1 MNNYKTIK
9 CDQFNVSDQEY
20 LLVELLVENSS
31 NVNKGD
37 ILFALESSKSVIEI
51 ESEYNGYFY
60 ISRSIGENISVGEVL
75 YIISENPIDKKSL
88 NLIFN
93 EDKPKENFNSN
104 SQSLKTITLKA
115 SKLIE
120 KHNLDANIFE
130 EEVINE
136 KLVLNYV
143 NKNLGSVTNL
153 DNVISNYNKIKNIA
167 FIGAGQGL
175 IQALDIV
182 YSLGN
187 LIPTAIYDDTD
198 DKQGSIIYNIPIVGK
213 VNLSQIVNDYKSK
226 KFDLIIITVSTSIDF
241 RSSIYEQ
248 LSGLGV
254 KFANLIHP
262 SSNVG
267 FNTTLGVGNIILAQ
281 TSVGA
286 CSVIG
291 NNNFISAHCNIEH
304 HNFIGDN
311 CTFGPGV
318 MTSGSVQ
325 IKNNIK
331 FGTGIFVEPKVI
343 IESGSIIS
351 SGSIIT
357 RNIFENTVV
366 FDSGIKIQTKIR
378 KH

>member
-51 ESEYNGYFY
+51 ESEYSGYFY
-60 ISRSIGENISVGEVL
+60 ISRNVGENISVGEIL
-75 YIISENPIDKKSL
+75 YIISENPLDNQSL
-88 NLIFN
+88 ELIFK
-93 EDKPKENFNSN
+93 EDKPKESLNNN
-104 SQSLKTITLKA
+104 SQILKTITLKA

-120 KHNLDANIFE
+120 KHNLDAHIFE
-130 EEVINE
+130 EEVITE

-143 NKNLGSVTNL
+143 SKNSGSVTNL
-153 DNVISNYNKIKNIA
+153 DNNISNFNKIKKIA

-187 LIPTAIYDDTD
+187 LIPTAIYDDTE

-213 VNLSQIVNDYKSK
+213 VNVSQIMDDYKSK
-226 KFDLIIITVSTSIDF
+226 KFDLIIITVSTAIDF
-241 RSSIYEQ
+241 RSSVFEQ
-248 LSGLGV
+248 LSDLGV
-254 KFANLIHP
+254 EFANLIHP

-286 CSVIG
+286 CTVIG

-304 HNFIGDN
+304 HNTLGNN

-318 MTSGSVQ
+318 MTSGNVQ

-331 FGTGIFVEPKVI
+331 FGTGVFIEPKVT
-343 IESGSIIS
+343 IESCAIIS

-357 RNIFENTVV
+357 RNISENSVV
-366 FDSGIKIQTKIR
+366 YDSGIKIQTKL
-378 KH
+378 KK

>member
-51 ESEYNGYFY
+51 ESEYSGYFY
-60 ISRSIGENISVGEVL
+60 ISRNVGENIRVGEIL
-75 YIISENPIDKKSL
+75 YIISENSLDSKSL
-88 NLIFN
+88 DFIFKEN
-93 EDKPKENFNSN
+93 KPKESLNSN

-120 KHNLDANIFE
+120 KHNLDDNIFE
-130 EEVINE
+130 EEVITE
-136 KLVLNYV
+136 KLVLNYLS
-143 NKNLGSVTNL
+143 KNSGSVTNL
-153 DNVISNYNKIKNIA
+153 ENNISNFNKIKKIA

-175 IQALDIV
+175 IQALDII

-213 VNLSQIVNDYKSK
+213 VNISQIMDDYKSK
-226 KFDLIIITVSTSIDF
+226 KFEMIIITVSTSIDF
-241 RSSIYEQ
+241 RSSIFEQ
-248 LSGLGV
+248 LKELGV
-254 KFANLIHP
+254 EFANLIHP

-304 HNFIGDN
+304 HNTLGNN

-318 MTSGSVQ
+318 MTSGNVH

-331 FGTGIFVEPKVI
+331 FGTGVFIEPKVT
-343 IESGSIIS
+343 IESCSIIS

-357 RNIFENTVV
+357 RNISENSVV
-366 FDSGIKIQTKIR
+366 YDSGIKVQTKL
-378 KH
+378 KK

>member
-1 MNNYKTIK
+1 MDNYKTIT

-20 LLVELLVENSS
+20 LLVEVLVENSS

-37 ILFALESSKSVIEI
+37 VLFALESSKSVIEI
-51 ESEYNGYFY
+51 ESGYSGYFY
-60 ISRSIGENISVGEVL
+60 TSRNVGENICVGEIL
-75 YIISENPIDKKSL
+75 CIISENSL
-88 NLIFN
+88 DSKNLDLIFN
-93 EDKPKENFNSN
+93 ENKPEEILNID
-104 SQSLKTITLKA
+104 SQCLKTITLKA

-120 KHNLDANIFE
+120 KYNLDVNIFE
-130 EEVINE
+130 EEVITE

-143 NKNLGSVTNL
+143 SKNSANFTNL
-153 DNVISNYNKIKNIA
+153 NNDISNFNKIKKIA
-167 FIGAGQGL
+167 FVGAGQGL

-198 DKQGSIIYNIPIVGK
+198 DKQGAIIYNIPIVGK
-213 VNLSQIVNDYKSK
+213 VNVSQIMDDYKSK
-226 KFDLIIITVSTSIDF
+226 KFDMIIITVSTSIDF
-241 RSSIYEQ
+241 RSSIFEQ
-248 LSGLGV
+248 LSELGV
-254 KFANLIHP
+254 EFANLIHP
-262 SSNVG
+262 TSNVG

-304 HNFIGDN
+304 HNTLGNN

-318 MTSGSVQ
+318 MTSGNVH
-325 IKNNIK
+325 IRNNIK
-331 FGTGIFVEPKVI
+331 FGTGVFVEPKVT
-343 IESGSIIS
+343 IERGSIIS

-357 RNIFENTVV
+357 RNISENSAVY
-366 FDSGIKIQTKIR
+366 DSGIKLQMKQ
-378 KH
+378 KQ

>member
-20 LLVELLVENSS
+20 LLVELLVDNSS

-51 ESEYNGYFY
+51 ESEYSGYFY
-60 ISRSIGENISVGEVL
+60 ISRNVGENISVGEIL
-75 YIISENPIDKKSL
+75 YIISENSLDNKSL
-88 NLIFN
+88 DLIFKEN
-93 EDKPKENFNSN
+93 KPKESLNSN
-104 SQSLKTITLKA
+104 CQSLKTITLKA

-120 KHNLDANIFE
+120 KHNLDVNIFE
-130 EEVINE
+130 EEVITE

-143 NKNLGSVTNL
+143 SKNLGSVTNL
-153 DNVISNYNKIKNIA
+153 DNNISNFNKIKKIA

-187 LIPTAIYDDTD
+187 LIPTSIYDDTD

-213 VNLSQIVNDYKSK
+213 VNVYQIMDDYKSQ
-226 KFDLIIITVSTSIDF
+226 KFDLIINTVSTSIDF
-241 RSSIYEQ
+241 RASIFEQ
-248 LSGLGV
+248 LSELGV
-254 KFANLIHP
+254 EFANLIHP
-262 SSNVG
+262 TSNVG

-286 CSVIG
+286 CAVIG

-304 HNFIGDN
+304 HNTLGNN

-318 MTSGSVQ
+318 MTSGNVHM
-325 IKNNIK
+325 KNNIK
-331 FGTGIFVEPKVI
+331 FGTGVFVEPKVT
-343 IESGSIIS
+343 IESGCIIS
-351 SGSIIT
+351 SGSIIA
-357 RNIFENTVV
+357 RNISENSVV
-366 FDSGIKIQTKIR
+366 YDSGIKVQTKL
-378 KH
+378 KK

>member
-9 CDQFNVSDQEY
+9 CDQFNVSDHEY

-31 NVNKGD
+31 AVNKGD

-51 ESEYNGYFY
+51 ESEYSGYFY
-60 ISRSIGENISVGEVL
+60 INKNIGENISVGEVL
-75 YIISENPIDKKSL
+75 YIISENPLDNKILD
-88 NLIFN
+88 LIFD
-93 EDKPKENFNSN
+93 EDKPKEILNSN
-104 SQSLKTITLKA
+104 IQSLKTITLKA

-120 KHNLDANIFE
+120 KHNLDVNIFE
-130 EEVINE
+130 EEVITE

-143 NKNLGSVTNL
+143 NKNLGIVSNL
-153 DNVISNYNKIKNIA
+153 DNGISNYNKIKKIA

-187 LIPTAIYDDTD
+187 LIPAAIYDDTD
-198 DKQGSIIYNIPIVGK
+198 DKQGSIIFNIPIVGK
-213 VNLSQIVNDYKSK
+213 VNLSQIVNDYKFK

-241 RSSIYEQ
+241 RSRVFEQ
-248 LSGLGV
+248 LSEHGV
-254 KFANLIHP
+254 EFANLIHP

-281 TSVGA
+281 ASVGA
-286 CSVIG
+286 CTVIG

-304 HNFIGDN
+304 HNTLGNN

-318 MTSGSVQ
+318 MTSGNVH
-325 IKNNIK
+325 IKNSIK

-343 IESGSIIS
+343 IESYSIIS

-357 RNIFENTVV
+357 RNISENSIVY
-366 FDSGIKIQTKIR
+366 DSGTKVQTKPR
-378 KH
+378 K

>member
-1 MNNYKTIK
+1 
-9 CDQFNVSDQEY
+9 
-20 LLVELLVENSS
+20 
-31 NVNKGD
+31 
-37 ILFALESSKSVIEI
+37 VIEI
-51 ESEYNGYFY
+51 ESEYSGYFY
-60 ISRSIGENISVGEVL
+60 ISRNEGENISVGEIL
-75 YIISENPIDKKSL
+75 YIISENPLDNQSL
-88 NLIFN
+88 NLIFKEN
-93 EDKPKENFNSN
+93 KPKESLNSN
-104 SQSLKTITLKA
+104 SQILKTITLKA

-130 EEVINE
+130 EEVITE

-143 NKNLGSVTNL
+143 SKNSGSVTIL
-153 DNVISNYNKIKNIA
+153 DNNISNFNKIKKIA

-198 DKQGSIIYNIPIVGK
+198 VKQGSIIYNIPIVGK
-213 VNLSQIVNDYKSK
+213 VNVSQIMDDYKSK
-226 KFDLIIITVSTSIDF
+226 KFDLIIITVSTAIDF
-241 RSSIYEQ
+241 RSSVFEQ
-248 LSGLGV
+248 LSDLGV
-254 KFANLIHP
+254 EFANLIHP

-286 CSVIG
+286 CTVIG

-304 HNFIGDN
+304 HNTLGNN

-318 MTSGSVQ
+318 MTSGNVQ

-331 FGTGIFVEPKVI
+331 FGTGVFIEPKVT
-343 IESGSIIS
+343 IESCAIIS

-357 RNIFENTVV
+357 RNISENSVV
-366 FDSGIKIQTKIR
+366 YDSGIKVQTKL
-378 KH
+378 KK

>member
-51 ESEYNGYFY
+51 ESEYSGHFY
-60 ISRSIGENISVGEVL
+60 ISRNVGENIRVGEIL
-75 YIISENPIDKKSL
+75 YIISENSLDSKSL
-88 NLIFN
+88 DFIF
-93 EDKPKENFNSN
+93 KENKTKESLNSK

-120 KHNLDANIFE
+120 KHNLDDNIFE
-130 EEVINE
+130 EEVITE
-136 KLVLNYV
+136 KLVLNYLS
-143 NKNLGSVTNL
+143 KNSGSVTNL
-153 DNVISNYNKIKNIA
+153 ENNISNFNNIKKIA

-175 IQALDIV
+175 IQALDII

-213 VNLSQIVNDYKSK
+213 VNISQIMDDYKSK
-226 KFDLIIITVSTSIDF
+226 KFEMIIITVSTSIDF
-241 RSSIYEQ
+241 RSSIFEQ
-248 LSGLGV
+248 LKELGV
-254 KFANLIHP
+254 EFANLIHP

-304 HNFIGDN
+304 HNTLGNN

-318 MTSGSVQ
+318 MTSGNVH

-331 FGTGIFVEPKVI
+331 FGTGVFIEPKVT
-343 IESGSIIS
+343 IESCSIIS

-357 RNIFENTVV
+357 RDISENSVV
-366 FDSGIKIQTKIR
+366 YDSGIKVQTKL
-378 KH
+378 KK

>member
-1 MNNYKTIK
+1 MINYKIIK

-20 LLVELLVENSS
+20 LLVEVLVENSS
-31 NVNKGD
+31 YVNEGN
-37 ILFALESSKSVIEI
+37 ILFSLESSKSVIEI
-51 ESEYNGYFY
+51 DSEYSGYFY
-60 ISRSIGENISVGEVL
+60 LSRNVGENISVGEIL
-75 YIISENPIDKKSL
+75 YIISENPLDNKILDLIFKENKSQESL
-88 NLIFN
+88 NS
-93 EDKPKENFNSN
+93 E

-120 KHNLDANIFE
+120 KHKLDVNNFE
-130 EEVINE
+130 EEVITE
-136 KLVLNYV
+136 KLVLKYV
-143 NKNLGSVTNL
+143 NKNLGSVANL
-153 DNVISNYNKIKNIA
+153 DNDISNFNKIKKIG

-198 DKQGSIIYNIPIVGK
+198 DKQGSTIYNIPIIGK
-213 VNLSQIVNDYKSK
+213 VNVSQIFNDYKSK
-226 KFDLIIITVSTSIDF
+226 KFDMIIITVSTSIDF
-241 RSSIYEQ
+241 RSSIFEQ
-248 LSGLGV
+248 LSELGV
-254 KFANLIHP
+254 EFANLIHP

-291 NNNFISAHCNIEH
+291 HNNFISAHCNIEH
-304 HNFIGDN
+304 HNTLGND

-318 MTSGSVQ
+318 MTSGNVH
-325 IKNNIK
+325 IKNNVK
-331 FGTGIFVEPKVI
+331 FGTGVFVEPKVT
-343 IESGSIIS
+343 IESCSIIS

-357 RNIFENTVV
+357 RNISENSVV
-366 FDSGIKIQTKIR
+366 YDSGIKVQTKL
-378 KH
+378 KK

>member
-1 MNNYKTIK
+1 MKNYKIIK

-31 NVNKGD
+31 KVSKGD
-37 ILFALESSKSVIEI
+37 ILFALESSKAVIEI
-51 ESEYNGYFY
+51 ESEYTGYFY
-60 ISRSIGENISVGEVL
+60 FGRNVGENISVGEIL
-75 YIISENPIDKKSL
+75 YIISENSLDSKSL
-88 NLIFN
+88 DLIF
-93 EDKPKENFNSN
+93 KENEPRESLNSN
-104 SQSLKTITLKA
+104 GQSLKTITLKA

-120 KHNLDANIFE
+120 IHNLDVNIFE

-136 KLVLNYV
+136 KLVLNYLR
-143 NKNLGSVTNL
+143 KNSGSVTNL
-153 DNVISNYNKIKNIA
+153 DNNISNFNKIKKIA

-175 IQALDIV
+175 IQALDII

-213 VNLSQIVNDYKSK
+213 VNISQIEDDYKSK
-226 KFDLIIITVSTSIDF
+226 KFDVIIITISTSIDF
-241 RSSIYEQ
+241 RTSIFEQ
-248 LSGLGV
+248 LRVLGV
-254 KFANLIHP
+254 EFANLIHP

-286 CSVIG
+286 CSIIG

-304 HNFIGDN
+304 HNTLGNN

-318 MTSGSVQ
+318 MTSGNVH

-331 FGTGIFVEPKVI
+331 FGTGVFIEPKVT
-343 IESGSIIS
+343 IESYSIIS
-351 SGSIIT
+351 SGTIIT
-357 RNIFENTVV
+357 RNISQNSVV
-366 FDSGIKIQTKIR
+366 YDSGIKVQTKL
-378 KH
+378 

>member
-20 LLVELLVENSS
+20 LLVELSVENSS

-51 ESEYNGYFY
+51 ESEYSGYFY
-60 ISRSIGENISVGEVL
+60 ISKNIGENISVGEIL
-75 YIISENPIDKKSL
+75 YIISEYPLDNNSL
-88 NLIFN
+88 DLIFKEN
-93 EDKPKENFNSN
+93 KPKESINSN
-104 SQSLKTITLKA
+104 RQTLKTITLKA

-120 KHNLDANIFE
+120 KNNLDVNIFE
-130 EEVINE
+130 EEVITE
-136 KLVLNYV
+136 KLVLNYL
-143 NKNLGSVTNL
+143 NKNLASVSNL
-153 DNVISNYNKIKNIA
+153 DNNISNFNKIKKIA

-198 DKQGSIIYNIPIVGK
+198 EKQGSIIYNIPIVGK
-213 VNLSQIVNDYKSK
+213 VNISQIMDDYKSK
-226 KFDLIIITVSTSIDF
+226 KFDMIVITVSTSIDF
-241 RSSIYEQ
+241 RSSIFEQ
-248 LSGLGV
+248 LIELGV
-254 KFANLIHP
+254 EFANLIHP

-291 NNNFISAHCNIEH
+291 NNNFVSAHCNIEH
-304 HNFIGDN
+304 HNTLGNN

-318 MTSGSVQ
+318 MTSGNVH

-331 FGTGIFVEPKVI
+331 FGTGVFVEPKVT
-343 IESGSIIS
+343 IESCSIIS

-357 RNIFENTVV
+357 RNISENSVV
-366 FDSGIKIQTKIR
+366 YDSGIKVQTKL
-378 KH
+378 KK

>member
-20 LLVELLVENSS
+20 LLVELFVENSS

-51 ESEYNGYFY
+51 ESEYSGYFY
-60 ISRSIGENISVGEVL
+60 ISRNIGENISVGEIL
-75 YIISENPIDKKSL
+75 YIISEYPLDNNSL
-88 NLIFN
+88 DLIFKEN
-93 EDKPKENFNSN
+93 KPKESINSN
-104 SQSLKTITLKA
+104 RQTLKTITLKA

-120 KHNLDANIFE
+120 KNNLDVNIFE
-130 EEVINE
+130 EEVITE
-136 KLVLNYV
+136 KLVLNYL
-143 NKNLGSVTNL
+143 NKNLASVSNL
-153 DNVISNYNKIKNIA
+153 DNNISNFNKIKKIA

-198 DKQGSIIYNIPIVGK
+198 EKQGSIIYNIPIVAK
-213 VNLSQIVNDYKSK
+213 VNISQIMDDYKSK
-226 KFDLIIITVSTSIDF
+226 KFDMIVITVSTSIDF
-241 RSSIYEQ
+241 RSSIFEQ
-248 LSGLGV
+248 LIELGV
-254 KFANLIHP
+254 EFANLIHP

-291 NNNFISAHCNIEH
+291 NNNFVSAHCNIEH
-304 HNFIGDN
+304 HNTLGNN

-318 MTSGSVQ
+318 MTSGNVH

-331 FGTGIFVEPKVI
+331 FGTGVFVEPKVT
-343 IESGSIIS
+343 IESCSIIS

-357 RNIFENTVV
+357 RNISENSVV
-366 FDSGIKIQTKIR
+366 YDSGIKVQTKL
-378 KH
+378 KK

>member
-1 MNNYKTIK
+1 MNNYKIIK

-51 ESEYNGYFY
+51 ESEYSGYFY
-60 ISRSIGENISVGEVL
+60 ISRNVGENISVGEIL
-75 YIISENPIDKKSL
+75 YIISENSLDNKSL
-88 NLIFN
+88 DLIF
-93 EDKPKENFNSN
+93 KENKSKGSLNSN

-120 KHNLDANIFE
+120 KHNLDVNVFE
-130 EEVINE
+130 EEVITE

-143 NKNLGSVTNL
+143 SKNLGSVTNL
-153 DNVISNYNKIKNIA
+153 DNNISNFNKIKKIA

-187 LIPTAIYDDTD
+187 LIPISIYDDTD

-213 VNLSQIVNDYKSK
+213 VNVNQIMDDYKSQ
-226 KFDLIIITVSTSIDF
+226 KFDLIINTVSTSIDF
-241 RSSIYEQ
+241 RASIFEQ
-248 LSGLGV
+248 LSELGV

-262 SSNVG
+262 TSNVG

-286 CSVIG
+286 CTVIG

-304 HNFIGDN
+304 HNKLGNN

-318 MTSGSVQ
+318 MTSGNVNLG
-325 IKNNIK
+325 NNIK
-331 FGTGIFVEPKVI
+331 FGTGVFIEPKI
-343 IESGSIIS
+343 SIESGSVIS

-357 RNIFENTVV
+357 RNISEYSVV
-366 FDSGIKIQTKIR
+366 FDSGIKIQTKP
-378 KH
+378 KK